1 MPDRGPITRS
11 SDPLLALQQFR
22 AGEWQLLEPPRA
34 GVLARA
40 ELEVELEDPL
50 AWLQSLHTQ
59 ASAHASCYWS
69 NRDGTRAAA
78 GIGAAARVGGS
89 DRVDHRRV
97 VDELSRLVGSSATQR
112 AYGGF
117 SFSGMSA
124 VGSAWEHFGSHCFVV
139 PRLELVRSSGRC
151 TLACNFR
158 STEAGALPRLLAELV
173 PDGSR
178 GSAAVADWLR
188 TGSEAPLSL
197 VSSPGPEEWRRAV
210 SHLLHQINT
219 GNGDRPA
226 LHKAVLSR
234 VCSVRFNH
242 PVSPH
247 RALARLR
254 TVNPHAFQFLLQPAP
269 GVAFF
274 GASPERLVRVRHRR
288 LTTEALAG
296 TRPRG
301 DSIASDRE
309 LEQQLLTS
317 VKERHEHRLVH
328 DGIRHA
334 LAGLCDTVQVRDA
347 VSVRKLAHVQHLDT
361 PFEGSLQSDKRLG
374 DALQA
379 LHPTPAVGGSP
390 RDAALAAISAAEP
403 FDRGWYAAPFGW
415 VDAAGGEFAVAIRSA
430 LAVGDSLDLY
440 AGSGI
445 VNGSDPATEWD
456 ETENKLQQLL
466 EAI

>member
-1 MPDRGPITRS
+1 MAESGLITRS
-11 SDPLLALQQFR
+11 SDPLLSLQQFR
-22 AGEWQLLEPPRA
+22 LGEWQLLEPPRD

-40 ELEVELEDPL
+40 ELEVEIEDPL

-59 ASAHASCYWS
+59 ASAHVSCYWS

-78 GIGAAARVGGS
+78 GIGAAALVRGA
-89 DRVDHRRV
+89 DQVDHQRV
-97 VDELSRLVGSSATQR
+97 IDELSGLVGSSDTQR

-117 SFSGMSA
+117 SFTGMPA
-124 VGSAWEHFGSHCFVV
+124 TNSAWEHFGSHCFVV

-158 STEAGALPRLLAELV
+158 SPEAAALPRLLANLV
-173 PDGSR
+173 PEGSR

-188 TGSEAPLSL
+188 TYSEAPASRS
-197 VSSPGPEEWRRAV
+197 SSPGPDEWRRAV
-210 SHLLHQINT
+210 THLLRRINS
-219 GNGDRPA
+219 GNGDWPA
-226 LHKAVLSR
+226 LQKAVLAR
-234 VCSVRFNH
+234 VCSVRFTH

-274 GASPERLVRVRHRR
+274 GASPERLVRVRQRR
-288 LTTEALAG
+288 LVTEALAG

-301 DSIASDRE
+301 DSITTDRE

-334 LAGLCDTVQVRDA
+334 LADLCDTVQVRDT

-361 PFEGSLQSDKRLG
+361 PFEGLLKSGKRLG
-374 DALQA
+374 DVLRT
-379 LHPTPAVGGSP
+379 LHPTPAVAGSP
-390 RDAALAAISAAEP
+390 RELALTAIAAAEP
-403 FDRGWYAAPFGW
+403 FDRGWYSAPFGW
-415 VDAAGGEFAVAIRSA
+415 VDSDGGEFAVAIRSA
-430 LAVGDSLDLY
+430 LKVDDSLDLY

-445 VNGSDPATEWD
+445 VSGSDPDTEWD

>member
-1 MPDRGPITRS
+1 MTEKATEARS

-22 AGEWQLLEPPRA
+22 FGEWQLLEPPRE

-50 AWLQSLHTQ
+50 AWLQSLHTY
-59 ASAHASCYWS
+59 ASTHLSCYWS

-78 GIGAAARVGGS
+78 GIGHAAVVRGS
-89 DRVDHRRV
+89 TPVDHRGV
-97 VDELSRLVGSSATQR
+97 IDDLSRLLGSSATQR

-117 SFSGMSA
+117 SFTGRSA
-124 VGSAWEHFGSHCFVV
+124 TEGPWERFGSHCFVV

-158 STEAGALPRLLAELV
+158 PHETSTLPRLLAELV
-173 PDGSR
+173 PEGSR
-178 GSAAVADWLR
+178 GSAAVTEWLR
-188 TGSEAPLSL
+188 TGSEAPLERASR
-197 VSSPGPEEWRRAV
+197 PEPDQWRRSVA
-210 SHLLHQINT
+210 HLLEQIN
-219 GNGDRPA
+219 GRNGERPA
-226 LHKAVLSR
+226 LQKAVLAR
-234 VCSVRFNH
+234 VSSVRFSH

-269 GVAFF
+269 GIAFF
-274 GASPERLVRVRHRR
+274 GASPERLVRLRGRR
-288 LTTEALAG
+288 LATEALAG

-301 DSIASDRE
+301 DSVARDRE
-309 LEQQLLTS
+309 LEQELLAS

-334 LAGLCDTVQVRDA
+334 LADLCDSVQVRDK

-361 PFEGSLQSDKRLG
+361 PFHGTLREGKHLG
-374 DALQA
+374 DILLS

-390 RDAALAAISAAEP
+390 RSAALTAIEASEP

-415 VDAAGGEFAVAIRSA
+415 VDADGGEFAVAIRSA
-430 LAVGDSLDLY
+430 LAVEDSLDLY

-445 VNGSDPATEWD
+445 VSGSDPATEWD
-456 ETENKLQQLL
+456 ETEAKLQQLL

>member
-1 MPDRGPITRS
+1 MPETGPTTRS
-11 SDPLLALQQFR
+11 ADPLLALQQFR
-22 AGEWQLLEPPRA
+22 SGEWHLLEPPRE

-40 ELEVELEDPL
+40 ELNVELEDPL

-59 ASAHASCYWS
+59 ASAHVSCYWS

-78 GIGAAARVGGS
+78 GIGGAALVRGAGV
-89 DRVDHRRV
+89 VDHPRI
-97 VDELSRLVGSSATQR
+97 VDDLSRLVGSSPTQR

-117 SFSGMSA
+117 SFSGTSPA
-124 VGSAWEHFGSHCFVV
+124 GAAWEHFGSHCFVV

-158 STEAGALPRLLAELV
+158 THEASSLPRLLAELV
-173 PDGSR
+173 PEGSR

-188 TGSEAPLSL
+188 TGSEAP
-197 VSSPGPEEWRRAV
+197 VSRTITPGPEQWARAV
-210 SHLLHQINT
+210 AGLLQQINS
-219 GNGDRPA
+219 GNGDRPT
-226 LHKAVLSR
+226 LQKAVLAR
-234 VCSVRFNH
+234 VCSVTFTH

-254 TVNPHAFQFLLQPAP
+254 TVNPHAFQFLLQPGP

-274 GASPERLVRVRHRR
+274 GASPERLVRGRHRP
-288 LTTEALAG
+288 LSTEALAG
-296 TRPRG
+296 TRSRG
-301 DSIASDRE
+301 DSVASDRE

-328 DGIRHA
+328 DGIRLA
-334 LAGLCDTVQVRDA
+334 LADLCDTVQVRDA

-361 PFEGSLQSDKRLG
+361 PFKGSLKNGRQLG

-390 RDAALAAISAAEP
+390 SEAALAAIAAAEP

-415 VDAAGGEFAVAIRSA
+415 VDANGGEFAVAIRSA
-430 LAVGDSLDLY
+430 LAAGDSLDLY

-445 VNGSDPATEWD
+445 VSGSDPATEWD